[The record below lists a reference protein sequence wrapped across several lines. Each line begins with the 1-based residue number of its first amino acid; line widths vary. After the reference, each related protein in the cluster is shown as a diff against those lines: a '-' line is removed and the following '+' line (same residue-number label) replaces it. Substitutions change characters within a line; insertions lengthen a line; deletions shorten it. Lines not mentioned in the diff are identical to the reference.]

1 MELSPII
8 LRNFLYF
15 RKRSFVIFQGTGTT
29 KSSYISESNFP
40 SSKKKQK
47 QKKKKKT
54 KKKKKKKNKSTT
66 RKFFILHETETLT
79 KTQIFSQKKAYILG
93 NGNL

>member
-40 SSKKKQK
+40 SSKKKK
-47 QKKKKKT
+47 

>member
-40 SSKKKQK
+40 SSKKK
-47 QKKKKKT
+47 KKT
-54 KKKKKKKNKSTT
+54 K
-66 RKFFILHETETLT
+66 T
-79 KTQIFSQKKAYILG
+79 KTKTNPLRENFLYFTKRKL
-93 NGNL
+93 

>member
-40 SSKKKQK
+40 SSKKK
-47 QKKKKKT
+47 
-54 KKKKKKKNKSTT
+54 KKNKNKK
-66 RKFFILHETETLT
+66 RKIKHKRAKDRKGTIVKINNFITL
-79 KTQIFSQKKAYILG
+79 KMDFV
-93 NGNL
+93 

>member
-47 QKKKKKT
+47 QTKKKKT
-54 KKKKKKKNKSTT
+54 NPLRENFLYFTK
-66 RKFFILHETETLT
+66 RKL
-79 KTQIFSQKKAYILG
+79 
-93 NGNL
+93 

>member
-40 SSKKKQK
+40 SSKKTKKK
-47 QKKKKKT
+47 QKK
-54 KKKKKKKNKSTT
+54 
-66 RKFFILHETETLT
+66 T
-79 KTQIFSQKKAYILG
+79 KTNPLRENFLYFTKRKL
-93 NGNL
+93 